1 MIRGIEGNWKQSIG
15 YFLTTGPM
23 KTEII
28 SSKLK
33 ECIILLQKSNLI
45 PKVTICDQG
54 SGNRGCKSLLNV
66 DENDQSFIIDGQRLF
81 FLYDPP
87 HLLKSIRN
95 AFHKSG
101 FIFKGHVHLKVKSCS
116 FLIY

>member
-1 MIRGIEGNWKQSIG
+1 
-15 YFLTTGPM
+15 M

-87 HLLKSIRN
+87 H
-95 AFHKSG
+95 
-101 FIFKGHVHLKVKSCS
+101 
-116 FLIY
+116 